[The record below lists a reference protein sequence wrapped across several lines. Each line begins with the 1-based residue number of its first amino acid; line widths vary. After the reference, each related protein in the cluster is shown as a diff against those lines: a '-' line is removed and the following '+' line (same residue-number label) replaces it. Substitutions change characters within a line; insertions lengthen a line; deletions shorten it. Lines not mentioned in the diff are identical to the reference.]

1 MKKCPYCAE
10 SIQEEALKC
19 KHCGEWIKKEK
30 TNLFDKAKEA
40 IEERKQKKQDKKTAH
55 LFIPT
60 EEKPLVIEKLIFY
73 PNRFTTG
80 DKEIHYKDITTL
92 EFYASS
98 TTINFATRIT
108 MNFAVFIKNSENEEQ
123 RTLIIGEIEDGIIK
137 SDCST
142 KIKEQLNLM
151 HNIIS
156 KLTLERRTLNYVHS
170 LAENGYFWYKHK
182 FFHKNTYKF
191 HSNGDL
197 EYKDIV
203 IANIKEEQEKE
214 ELVWMPSHSG
224 YRSSSFNPYQFS
236 IKNNKAKWYQL
247 LSKTENI
254 STIFDKDVFDPM
266 MMTFLKT
273 GSYFPA
279 PKNNAI

>member
-10 SIQEEALKC
+10 LIQEDALKC

-30 TNLFDKAKEA
+30 TNFLVKAKGA
-40 IEERKQKKQDKKTAH
+40 LEERKQRKQEKKTAH

-60 EEKPLVIEKLIFY
+60 KERPLVIESLTFY
-73 PNRFTTG
+73 PNRFTTA
-80 DKEIHYKDITTL
+80 DKEILYKNITTV

-98 TTINFATRIT
+98 TTINFATKIT
-108 MNFAVFIKNSENEEQ
+108 MNFAVFTNNSENREE
-123 RTLIIGEIEDGIIK
+123 RTLIIGEIENGIIK

-142 KIKEQLNLM
+142 KIKEQLNLV
-151 HNIIS
+151 HNFIS
-156 KLTLERRTLNYVHS
+156 KLTFERRTLSYALS

-182 FFHKNTYKF
+182 FFKKNTYKF
-191 HSNGDL
+191 HANGDL
-197 EYKDIV
+197 EYKGVI
-203 IANIKEEQEKE
+203 IANIKEEQEKDD
-214 ELVWMPSHSG
+214 LVWMPTHSG
-224 YRSSSFNPYQFS
+224 YRSSSFNPYEFS

-254 STIFDKDVFDPM
+254 NTIFDKDVFDPM

-273 GSYFPA
+273 GSYLPA